1 VEEEEKLRKRGNGE
15 GSITRRKNGGW
26 MAQYVVYT
34 ATGRKRKTIY
44 GKTRAEVAGKLARAI
59 SNREDGFGFDSQ
71 NLTVGEYLDSWLTDS
86 VQDTVRLTT
95 YQGYERIV
103 RLHIKPMLERIKLE
117 RLTPVHVR
125 GLYRERLEAGLAP
138 RMVQLVHTIL
148 HRALKQAVADNFIP
162 RNVTEAVKAP
172 RPERREMKPLN
183 PVQARILL
191 EAARGVKLE
200 ALYVLALTTG
210 MRQGEILG
218 LMWEDIDMEA
228 ATVQVRRTLSTA
240 MGEGF
245 SFNAPK
251 TSKSRR
257 SIRIPKLAL
266 HCLRR
271 RRTSQLEERMKN
283 AGLWED
289 HDLVFTTRF
298 GTPIARASLITH
310 SFKPLLRRAD
320 LPDIRF
326 HDLRHTCAT
335 LLLSKG
341 VHVKLVQ
348 ELLGHSTIAIT
359 LDTYSH
365 VLPGMGEGIANTM
378 DEVLS

>member
-1 VEEEEKLRKRGNGE
+1 VEEEKKMRKRGNGE

-59 SNREDGFGFDSQ
+59 SNREDGFAFDSQ

-138 RMVQLVHTIL
+138 RMVQLVHIIL
-148 HRALKQAVADNFIP
+148 HRALQQAVADNLIP
-162 RNVTEAVKAP
+162 RIVTDAVKAP

-183 PVQARILL
+183 SEQARILL

-200 ALYVLALTTG
+200 ALYALALTTG
-210 MRQGEILG
+210 MRQGELLG
-218 LMWEDIDMEA
+218 LMWKDIDME
-228 ATVQVRRTLSTA
+228 TGTLQVQRTLSTA
-240 MGEGF
+240 MGKGF
-245 SFNAPK
+245 SFSAPK

-257 SIRIPKLAL
+257 SIRIPKLVL
-266 HCLRR
+266 YSLRR
-271 RRTSQLEERMKN
+271 HRTSQLEERKKN

-289 HDLVFTTRF
+289 HDLVFTTGF

-341 VHVKLVQ
+341 MHVKLVQ
-348 ELLGHSTIAIT
+348 ELLGHSTISVT

-365 VLPGMGEGIANTM
+365 VLPGMGDGLADMM
-378 DEVLS
+378 DETLG